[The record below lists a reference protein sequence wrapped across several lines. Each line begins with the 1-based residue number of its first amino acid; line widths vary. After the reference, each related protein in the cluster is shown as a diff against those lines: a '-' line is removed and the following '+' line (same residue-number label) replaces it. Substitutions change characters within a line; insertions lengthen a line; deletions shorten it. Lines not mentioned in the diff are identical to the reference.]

1 MEPLFDQRLFPCVVW
16 GLEVLQV
23 FAAIDIDVDELELIT
38 LRRVALP
45 GESLVEHQVVWIVH
59 GKNQFAILRK

>member
-23 FAAIDIDVDELELIT
+23 FAAIDIDVDELELIAI
-38 LRRVALP
+38 RRVALP
-45 GESLVEHQVVWIVH
+45 GESLVEHQVVRVVR
-59 GKNQFAILRK
+59 GKNQIAIPRK